1 MLATH
6 VIETVG
12 TQEYSLSRQRFLD
25 RIASTYGDDSAAD
38 IGAHIRCPLP

>member
-12 TQEYSLSRQRFLD
+12 TQEYSLARQRFLD
-25 RIASTYGDDSAAD
+25 RIALTYGDDAASD
-38 IGAHIRCPLP
+38 IGPHIRCPMP